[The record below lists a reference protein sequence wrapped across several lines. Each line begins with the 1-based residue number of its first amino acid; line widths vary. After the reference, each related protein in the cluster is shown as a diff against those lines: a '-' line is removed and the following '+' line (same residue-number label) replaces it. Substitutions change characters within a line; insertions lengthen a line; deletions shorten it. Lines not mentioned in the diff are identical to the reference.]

1 MNIEDIAEVE
11 EGDGNEEDDAER
23 DVPVG
28 GENNK
33 KCPYCQ
39 KISPS
44 PSKLKRHIIIHTKER
59 FSCQHCPKKYSQQ
72 HHLKDHLNA
81 IHLGNLTGV
90 ATVIKHSAS
99 EDISRSSTGS
109 SPWSLYIKL
118 NHSEEMIAQ

>member
-44 PSKLKRHIIIHTKER
+44 PSKLKPHIITHTKER

-72 HHLKDHLNA
+72 HHLKDHVNA
-81 IHLGNLTGV
+81 IHLGKPNRCPDCNKTFGLRGHLKV
-90 ATVIKHSAS
+90 QHR
-99 EDISRSSTGS
+99 E
-109 SPWSLYIKL
+109 
-118 NHSEEMIAQ
+118 

>member
-44 PSKLKRHIIIHTKER
+44 PSKLKRHIITHTKER
-59 FSCQHCPKKYSQQ
+59 
-72 HHLKDHLNA
+72 
-81 IHLGNLTGV
+81 LGKL
-90 ATVIKHSAS
+90 SA
-99 EDISRSSTGS
+99 
-109 SPWSLYIKL
+109 L
-118 NHSEEMIAQ
+118 SEEILPAESPQGSRECNPSRKT